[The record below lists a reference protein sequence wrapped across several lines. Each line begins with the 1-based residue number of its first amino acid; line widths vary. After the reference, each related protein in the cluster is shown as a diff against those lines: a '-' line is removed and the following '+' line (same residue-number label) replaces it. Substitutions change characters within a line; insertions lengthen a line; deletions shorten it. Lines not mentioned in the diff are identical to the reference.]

1 MLVVLTETYCNKV
14 NIQVTQRD
22 GFIQIVT
29 VQNLVARAAWCP
41 GSVHGILRPPPSW
54 EVARQSS
61 ILPANP
67 HALHLWGL
75 ATRCPW
81 EFWLNVTI
89 HSQSEIY
96 MAVRQLE
103 FSLLQLIQQVDEL
116 LTAIQCI
123 LGGRLPMTLV
133 NPLVLHNILRN
144 VSLQLPENHELIAGT
159 NFGNIYYYY
168 DLIKVT
174 VVGNT
179 HGMKIILGVPLKS
192 AK

>member
-1 MLVVLTETYCNKV
+1 
-14 NIQVTQRD
+14 
-22 GFIQIVT
+22 
-29 VQNLVARAAWCP
+29 
-41 GSVHGILRPPPSW
+41 
-54 EVARQSS
+54 
-61 ILPANP
+61 
-67 HALHLWGL
+67 
-75 ATRCPW
+75 
-81 EFWLNVTI
+81 VTI